1 MNGWLSRLR
10 AGAVVALVFG
20 VAWGTIVMF
29 AMTLSVLLVA
39 RLEFVAFLNP
49 GWLLMYALWI
59 AIGFVHGLVISL
71 AMSIAGRNRT
81 VDTFPRWL
89 GGVLGAAVGVAG
101 AIVVA
106 ALEYAGGP
114 PMVIAWG
121 MVGVTGAIGAVSTVA
136 LLTVARRGALPP
148 APEAPKQIGS

>member
-1 MNGWLSRLR
+1 MSGWVRKVR
-10 AGAVVALVFG
+10 AGLVVALAFG

-29 AMTLSVLLVA
+29 AMTLSMLIVV
-39 RLEFVAFLNP
+39 RLEMVAFLNTD
-49 GWLLMYALWI
+49 WLLMYALWV

-89 GGVLGAAVGVAG
+89 GGVLGAGVGGAG

-114 PMVIAWG
+114 PLAIAWG
-121 MVGVTGAIGAVSTVA
+121 MVGVTGAIGAVSTMA

-148 APEAPKQIGS
+148 PAVEPEQIGS